1 MIINDWAQK
10 VRPVL
15 INTWEAFYFSF
26 TQETLL
32 ERLVPR
38 AVDMGMDLLVV
49 DDGWFGSNSTGS
61 MRNDD
66 SCCLGDWYHNP
77 AKLPAG
83 LSGLTKE
90 VNAAGLNLGIWM
102 EPEMVGGWV
111 GCSCPNAKRKNEKR
125 KT

>member
-1 MIINDWAQK
+1 M
-10 VRPVL
+10 
-15 INTWEAFYFSF
+15 
-26 TQETLL
+26 
-32 ERLVPR
+32 ERLVPH

-49 DDGWFGSNSTGS
+49 DDGWFGSNSSTGA

-83 LSGLTKE
+83 LSGLAKE

-102 EPEMVGGWV
+102 EPEMVGREFDGV
-111 GCSCPNAKRKNEKR
+111 RVRSCFACSWFFVCTPPPSSNAKRE
-125 KT
+125 T